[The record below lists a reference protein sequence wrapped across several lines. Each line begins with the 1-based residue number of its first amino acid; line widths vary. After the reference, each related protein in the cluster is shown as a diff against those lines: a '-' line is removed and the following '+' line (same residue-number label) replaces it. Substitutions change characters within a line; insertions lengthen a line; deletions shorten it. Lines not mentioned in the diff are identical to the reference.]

1 MRARDYTHA
10 VLELIHE
17 GMSVDEAFRG
27 LTHTLKKRDHHSL
40 YPSIL
45 RELERNAEKMITKE
59 TATLTLAKKDDE
71 SKFKAEIIEALAL
84 LGTSS
89 HTVHTD
95 STITGGFILE
105 GNEKRIDESYK
116 KKLLTLYR
124 SLTASR

>member
-27 LTHTLKKRDHHSL
+27 LTYTLIQRGHRSL
-40 YPSIL
+40 FPAIL
-45 RELERNAEKMITKE
+45 RELERNAEMMVAKE

-71 SKFKAEIIEALAL
+71 SKLKAEITKALELIGA
-84 LGTSS
+84 TA
-89 HTVHTD
+89 HTVRTD

-124 SLTASR
+124 SLTASL

>member
-17 GMSVDEAFRG
+17 GMNVDEAFRG
-27 LTHTLKKRDHHSL
+27 LTYTLIQRGHRSL
-40 YPSIL
+40 FPAIL
-45 RELERNAEKMITKE
+45 RELERNAEKIALKE

-71 SKFKAEIIEALAL
+71 TKLKTEIGEALAL
-84 LGTSS
+84 LNATS
-89 HTVHTD
+89 HTVRTD
-95 STITGGFILE
+95 PTITGGFILE

-124 SLTASR
+124 SLTASH